1 MSAADV
7 RTAKSAIFQP
17 HYMKTIEAEYYAR
30 NELRLSQGM
39 TSEPIAT
46 VAYWNSLK
54 DEVGKELI
62 PFYAVIGKSYVYFI
76 YALIT
81 LCVLGSIVGFFFRL
95 TKEWTAN
102 GCTPR
107 MGITLCQGVYHVVMV
122 PIDFVKAGYNG
133 VVDHQEGDGPSLSYL
148 ENLVNHLR
156 TEFISL
162 TATVLT
168 LREQLAPYLVTGKA
182 SSPPPPYFG
191 NDGHPPPPPARQDS
205 LDGPAN
211 LRQLSNLDLPDIAAL
226 FGEEAAT
233 NTRRRSKDPSRGP
246 SAPPII
252 TEPPIIR
259 RHVRTQSTHVRNAS
273 FDPPPR
279 HDPPPRQLPHNPN
292 TVWIRSAFGENGNL
306 DGLPPADMSPCT
318 ASSLFPESP
327 NELRSSMG
335 FSMDP
340 STSYPRLPPLP
351 PPLAPGTIGNPF
363 PQPTIGTPLGE
374 FMPVPGAAAS
384 SIRPIAR
391 PSDPAIKRPHSST
404 DRSPDVMEQDAL
416 LSEGPLAPAHLSSF
430 REKIAKRI
438 KAQDRPPAPQS
449 HLDAAGGIRAV
460 SDALERATG
469 LPTLQLAQL
478 PAKPP
483 PPFQPIT
490 SQPAAA
496 QPARNVTPSDARPPV
511 TGDSTCRMM
520 DSLFKN

>member
-1 MSAADV
+1 
-7 RTAKSAIFQP
+7 
-17 HYMKTIEAEYYAR
+17 MKAIEAEYYAR
-30 NELRLSQGM
+30 NELRMSRGM

-46 VAYWNSLK
+46 AAYWNSLK
-54 DEVGKELI
+54 SEIGNELI

-81 LCVLGSIVGFFFRL
+81 LCVLGSVIGFFFRL

-107 MGITLCQGVYHVVMV
+107 LGVTLCQGVYHVVMV

-133 VVDHQEGDGPSLSYL
+133 VVDHQDGDGPSLSYL
-148 ENLVNHLR
+148 ESLVNHLR

-168 LREQLAPYLVTGKA
+168 LREQLAPYLVAGKTG
-182 SSPPPPYFG
+182 SPPPPYFG
-191 NDGHPPPPPARQDS
+191 NDGPPPPPPVRQES
-205 LDGPAN
+205 LDGPAH

-226 FGEEAAT
+226 FSEEAAA
-233 NTRRRSKDPSRGP
+233 NTRRRSRDPTRGP

-252 TEPPIIR
+252 TEPTAVR
-259 RHVRTQSTHVRNAS
+259 RHVRTQSTHVRNA
-273 FDPPPR
+273 PLE
-279 HDPPPRQLPHNPN
+279 PPPRQLPHNPN
-292 TVWIRSAFGENGNL
+292 TVWIRSALGENGNL
-306 DGLPPADMSPCT
+306 DGLPSADMSPCT

-374 FMPVPGAAAS
+374 FMPAPGAATS
-384 SIRPIAR
+384 SIRPITRSAE
-391 PSDPAIKRPHSST
+391 PAIKRPCPT
-404 DRSPDVMEQDAL
+404 DDRSPDDMEQDAL
-416 LSEGPLAPAHLSSF
+416 LPDEALAPAHLASF

-438 KAQDRPPAPQS
+438 KAQDRPPVPQS

-478 PAKPP
+478 PAQPP
-483 PPFQPIT
+483 RPFQPVT
-490 SQPAAA
+490 SQPSAFSQPAATS
-496 QPARNVTPSDARPPV
+496 PARNVTPTDARPPAP
-511 TGDSTCRMM
+511 GDATCRMM

>member
-7 RTAKSAIFQP
+7 RKAKSAIFQP
-17 HYMKTIEAEYYAR
+17 HYMKAIEAEYYAR
-30 NELRLSQGM
+30 NELRMSRGM

-46 VAYWNSLK
+46 AAYWNSLK
-54 DEVGKELI
+54 SEIGNELI

-81 LCVLGSIVGFFFRL
+81 LCVLGSVIGFFFRL

-107 MGITLCQGVYHVVMV
+107 LGVTLCQGVYHVVMV

-133 VVDHQEGDGPSLSYL
+133 VVDHQDGDGPSLSYL
-148 ENLVNHLR
+148 ESLVNHLR

-168 LREQLAPYLVTGKA
+168 LREQLAPYLVAGKTG
-182 SSPPPPYFG
+182 SPPPPYFG
-191 NDGHPPPPPARQDS
+191 NDGPPPPPPVRQES
-205 LDGPAN
+205 LDGPAH

-226 FGEEAAT
+226 FSEEAAA
-233 NTRRRSKDPSRGP
+233 NTRRRSRDPTRGP

-252 TEPPIIR
+252 TEPTAVR
-259 RHVRTQSTHVRNAS
+259 RHVRTQSTHVRNA
-273 FDPPPR
+273 PLE
-279 HDPPPRQLPHNPN
+279 PPPRQLPHNPN
-292 TVWIRSAFGENGNL
+292 TVWIRSALGENGNL
-306 DGLPPADMSPCT
+306 DGLPSADMSPCT

-374 FMPVPGAAAS
+374 FMPAPGAATS
-384 SIRPIAR
+384 SIRPITRSAE
-391 PSDPAIKRPHSST
+391 PAIKRPCPSKDH
-404 DRSPDVMEQDAL
+404 SPDDMEQDAL
-416 LSEGPLAPAHLSSF
+416 LPDEALAPAHLASF

-438 KAQDRPPAPQS
+438 KQQDRPPVPQS

-478 PAKPP
+478 PAQPP
-483 PPFQPIT
+483 RPFQPVT
-490 SQPAAA
+490 SQPSAFSQPAATS
-496 QPARNVTPSDARPPV
+496 PARNVTPTDARPPAP
-511 TGDSTCRMM
+511 GDATCRMM

>member
-374 FMPVPGAAAS
+374 FMPVPGAATS

-391 PSDPAIKRPHSST
+391 SSEPAIKRPRSYT

-520 DSLFKN
+520 ESLFNN

>member
-17 HYMKTIEAEYYAR
+17 HYMKAIEAEYYAR
-30 NELRLSQGM
+30 NELRMSRGM

-46 VAYWNSLK
+46 VAYWNALK
-54 DEVGKELI
+54 DEVGNELI

-81 LCVLGSIVGFFFRL
+81 LCVLGSVVGFFFRL
-95 TKEWTAN
+95 TKEWNAN

-107 MGITLCQGVYHVVMV
+107 LGITLCQGVYHVVMV

-168 LREQLAPYLVTGKA
+168 LREQLAPYLVAGKA

-191 NDGHPPPPPARQDS
+191 NNGHPPPPPARQDS
-205 LDGPAN
+205 LDGPAH

-226 FGEEAAT
+226 FGEEAAA

-252 TEPPIIR
+252 TEPTTIR

-351 PPLAPGTIGNPF
+351 PPLAPGTFGNPF

-374 FMPVPGAAAS
+374 FMPAPGAATS
-384 SIRPIAR
+384 SIRPITR
-391 PSDPAIKRPHSST
+391 SSEPAIKRPCSST

-416 LSEGPLAPAHLSSF
+416 LSEGTLAQPHLSSF
-430 REKIAKRI
+430 RDKIAKRI
-438 KAQDRPPAPQS
+438 KAQDRLPAPQS

-469 LPTLQLAQL
+469 LPALQLAQL
-478 PAKPP
+478 PAHPP

-490 SQPAAA
+490 SQPDAAP
-496 QPARNVTPSDARPPV
+496 PARNVTPSDARPPV
-511 TGDSTCRMM
+511 AGDSTCRMM

>member
-46 VAYWNSLK
+46 AAYWNSLK
-54 DEVGKELI
+54 NEVGMELI

-81 LCVLGSIVGFFFRL
+81 LCVIGSVVGFFFRL

-133 VVDHQEGDGPSLSYL
+133 VIDHQEGDGPSLSYL

-168 LREQLAPYLVTGKA
+168 LREQLAPYLVTGKT

-205 LDGPAN
+205 LDGPVN

-226 FGEEAAT
+226 FGEDSAT
-233 NTRRRSKDPSRGP
+233 NTRRRSKDQSRGP

-252 TEPPIIR
+252 TEPQITR
-259 RHVRTQSTHVRNAS
+259 RHARTLSTHVRNAS
-273 FDPPPR
+273 F
-279 HDPPPRQLPHNPN
+279 DPPPRQLPHNPN

-327 NELRSSMG
+327 NELR

-351 PPLAPGTIGNPF
+351 PPLAPGTVGNPF

-374 FMPVPGAAAS
+374 FMPVPGAATS
-384 SIRPIAR
+384 SIRPITR
-391 PSDPAIKRPHSST
+391 SSEPAIKRPCPAN
-404 DRSPDVMEQDAL
+404 DQRPDVREQDAL
-416 LSEGPLAPAHLSSF
+416 LPDGPLAAAHLSSF

-438 KAQDRPPAPQS
+438 KAQDRQPAPQS

-469 LPTLQLAQL
+469 LPSLQLAQL
-478 PAKPP
+478 PAQPP
-483 PPFQPIT
+483 RPFQPIT
-490 SQPAAA
+490 SQPAAS
-496 QPARNVTPSDARPPV
+496 PIRNVTPSDARPPV
-511 TGDSTCRMM
+511 DGDATCRMM